1 MANQSP
7 TIAWQREVGINHTP
21 AYQVSGA
28 PFATGS
34 LVATTGVALKIT
46 FPYVTRW
53 VKIINNDT
61 SAVQVGFSEN
71 GLAGT
76 NYFTVNGRSGN
87 EQNQTETLE
96 LKVTELYL
104 TGSGDVDI
112 VAGLTSIDRNK
123 TSGSVGPSWSGS
135 AGVG

>member
-1 MANQSP
+1 MSIGSFKHETGLNH
-7 TIAWQREVGINHTP
+7 VG
-21 AYQVSGA
+21 AYQVSGV
-28 PFATGS
+28 PFASGS
-34 LVATTGVALKIT
+34 IVCDGAAPVKIT

-53 VKIINNDT
+53 IKVINNDT
-61 SAVQVGFSEN
+61 NDVKVGFSEN

-76 NYFTVNGRSGN
+76 NYFTVNGTSGN

-112 VAGLTSIDRNK
+112 VAGLTSINGRMTTTD
-123 TSGSVGPSWSGS
+123 TGTSWSGS
-135 AGVG
+135 SGVG

>member
-1 MANQSP
+1 MSIGSFKHEAGLNH
-7 TIAWQREVGINHTP
+7 VG

-28 PFATGS
+28 PFASGSIDCTGTAA
-34 LVATTGVALKIT
+34 VKVT

-53 VKIINNDT
+53 IKVINNDT
-61 SAVQVGFSEN
+61 SDVKVGFSEN

-76 NYFTVNGRSGN
+76 NYFTVNGTSGN

-104 TGSGDVDI
+104 TGSGNVDV
-112 VAGLTSIDRNK
+112 VAGLTSINGRMTTTD
-123 TSGSVGPSWSGS
+123 TGTSWSGS
-135 AGVG
+135 SGVG

>member
-1 MANQSP
+1 MSIGSFKHEAGLNH
-7 TIAWQREVGINHTP
+7 VG
-21 AYQVSGA
+21 AYQVSGT

-34 LVATTGVALKIT
+34 LDATSGDALKIT

-53 VKIINNDT
+53 VKIINNDS

-71 GLAGT
+71 GLEGT

-112 VAGLTSIDRNK
+112 VAGLTSINGRMTTTD
-123 TSGSVGPSWSGS
+123 TGTSWSGS
-135 AGVG
+135 SGVG